1 MTFICLMNTLLIACF
16 FALNLFST
24 SLVADDEKSSSEV
37 QNDTGQSVIRLDTEA
52 QKLSGI
58 ETIILKPASHH
69 AEFTAYGKAIN
80 IQPLLAL
87 RNRYLLALTERSSAK
102 ARFKQ
107 AEQNIS
113 RQQDLYRDGVSSK
126 RNLQEQQAQWQ
137 AYKAQ
142 VDATDFQGKAII
154 DEALLNWGKE
164 LTDWALSSDSDK
176 LGAFLSG
183 RQTLLQITLPA
194 NKHLPDNIKT
204 IFIEVSGN
212 RSKAHKAEL
221 ISMAAQ
227 TESVAQGES
236 YYFQTDDK
244 NIITG
249 MNVTA
254 WIPDQNAK
262 LTGVIIPK
270 SALIWYMGQALVYL
284 KTAEETFSRRTI
296 NHYSV
301 TADGYFIPDA
311 IEPGRTNRYQ
321 RGANVA
327 VRRVARTDSQRR

>member
-1 MTFICLMNTLLIACF
+1 MNTLLIACF

-24 SLVADDEKSSSEV
+24 PLAFADDEKPSSEV
-37 QNDTGQSVIRLDTEA
+37 QNDRGQSVIRLDAEA

-58 ETIILKPASHH
+58 ETITLKPAHH
-69 AEFTAYGKAIN
+69 HEEFTAYGKAIN
-80 IQPLLAL
+80 IQPLLSL
-87 RNRYLLALTERSSAK
+87 RNRYLLVLTERSSAK

-113 RQQDLYRDGVSSK
+113 RQQDLYREGVSSK

-137 AYKAQ
+137 SYKAQ

-164 LTDWALSSDSDK
+164 LTDWAMSSDSDK
-176 LGAFLSG
+176 LNAFLSG

-194 NKHLPDNIKT
+194 NKHLADSIQT
-204 IFIEVSGN
+204 IYIEVSGN
-212 RSKAHKAEL
+212 RGKAHKAEL
-221 ISMAAQ
+221 ISVAAQ
-227 TESVAQGES
+227 ADSVAQGES
-236 YYFQTDDK
+236 YYFQTGDK

-254 WIPDQNAK
+254 WIPEQNVQS
-262 LTGVIIPK
+262 TGVIIPK
-270 SALIWYMGQALVYL
+270 SSLIWYMDQAVVYL
-284 KTAEETFSRRTI
+284 KTAEETFSRHTI
-296 NHYSV
+296 DHYSA

-311 IEPGRTNRYQ
+311 IKPGEQLVIKGTQ
-321 RGANVA
+321 MLLSEELRGQIPSE
-327 VRRVARTDSQRR
+327 DDD

>member
-1 MTFICLMNTLLIACF
+1 MNTLLTACF

-24 SLVADDEKSSSEV
+24 ALVADDAKPSSEG
-37 QNDTGQSVIRLDTEA
+37 QNDNGQSAIQLGAET

-58 ETIILKPASHH
+58 ETLTLKPVSHR

-87 RNRYLLALTERSSAK
+87 RSRYLVALTDRSSAK

-113 RQQDLYRDGVSSK
+113 RQQDLYRQGVSSK
-126 RNLQEQQAQWQ
+126 RTLQEQQAQWQ
-137 AYKAQ
+137 SYKAQ

-183 RQTLLQITLPA
+183 QQTLLQITLPA
-194 NKHLPDNIKT
+194 NKHLPDSIQT

-212 RSKAHKAEL
+212 RSKADKAEL
-221 ISMAAQ
+221 ISVAAQ
-227 TESVAQGES
+227 TDSAAQGES
-236 YYFQTDDK
+236 YYFQTGGK

-254 WIPDQNAK
+254 WIPEQNK
-262 LTGVIIPK
+262 QMSGVIIPK
-270 SALIWYMGQALVYL
+270 SALVWYGDQAFVYI
-284 KTAEETFSRRTI
+284 KTEEETFSRRNI
-296 NHYSV
+296 DHYSASV
-301 TADGYFIPDA
+301 DGYFIPDA
-311 IEPGRTNRYQ
+311 IKPGELIVTKGAQ
-321 RGANVA
+321 MMLSEELRGQIPSE
-327 VRRVARTDSQRR
+327 DDD